1 MKDNDKVTITIT
13 MERNANGTAKVAHK
27 IEGEGFFH
35 FEILGLLEIAKVS
48 IIKGSIEAGKTAPED
63 KKIRNVYVVDET
75 ETQK

>member
-1 MKDNDKVTITIT
+1 MKDKVTVTIT

-35 FEILGLLEIAKVS
+35 FEILGLIEIAKS
-48 IIKGSIEAGKTAPED
+48 CIIKASIKSGKDAPDD
-63 KKIRNVYVVDET
+63 KKIRNVYEVDET